1 VKSLGHGSEEFRN
14 VSKSLGHGNEEF
26 SNLAKL
32 IKIPWTWAQGIQQSC
47 KIDQNP
53 LDMGPKNSK
62 HFSSSLDFKPLFNHD
77 AQILFQTMIKP
88 QYMGFKPKRSPSVSN
103 FKA

>member
-1 VKSLGHGSEEFRN
+1 
-14 VSKSLGHGNEEF
+14 
-26 SNLAKL
+26 
-32 IKIPWTWAQGIQQSC
+32 
-47 KIDQNP
+47 